1 MGLKN
6 RLKHLCTYTFSKKT
20 PKGPENAVFV
30 PESAVFPTYNLE
42 VSKIFRNFAKTMEV
56 FLRVWAAAQQSSSEL
71 SFL

>member
-30 PESAVFPTYNLE
+30 PESAVFPTYGLE
-42 VSKIFRNFAKTMEV
+42 VSKIFRIFVLAIRIQV
-56 FLRVWAAAQQSSSEL
+56 LRRFCFQN
-71 SFL
+71 